1 MKKIENLTKQLNIMK
16 FKNKLQFLLV
26 LLITQQ
32 SVFAQQSDI
41 LGRISDAA
49 ENIPLEFVNVSLLKQ
64 DSTFITGVVSDEK
77 GLFKIPNI
85 PIGDYLIS
93 ASYIGYKTGY
103 NSISHT
109 AIDSYIEIQLQP
121 SSIMLHEVGIVAQ
134 AVINKSDRKLIIPS
148 KQQISTSTDGLD
160 LMRKLQLPLITVN
173 PMNNKVSTSGYGE
186 VQLRINGIQVTSTEI
201 RTLKPDDIIR
211 IEYHDDP
218 SVRYGNASVVINY
231 ITHRNESGG
240 SIEASSGNN
249 LGKNKTSSD
258 NLLAM
263 RFNHKKS
270 EFSANASYEHRKQ
283 YWTRE
288 YNEIFVYPTR
298 ELHRIENG
306 ESTPFDDR
314 SLSADLNYSLVEKD
328 KYFFNVQL
336 RYNDENT
343 PFAYEDRKS
352 TIMTSDLTSPISI
365 YDHSTERRKSPALD
379 LYFQHNMKGEQ
390 SVIFNVVGTY
400 IDSKN
405 TRIYQEQKDNILETD
420 IVSNI
425 SGNKYSLIAEGIY
438 ERKIGDGKLTG
449 GLKYMQVY
457 ANNKYSGSNIANVSM
472 KQSEGNIYAEYEIT
486 KGKWGYM
493 VNLTTSRLYYSQERN
508 NIEKYALQPSARITY
523 NPTSQLFFRY
533 RLNLRNN
540 MPSLSYLNNVE
551 QIIDPLQ
558 IRKGNPNLNSY
569 ENLMQNFSAGYK
581 KGILNI
587 DLLLGYNYQFKPI
600 MESVLYDKN
609 KNIFIR
615 TYENQKS
622 FQNLSAE
629 ITFKVQPWK
638 DHMILS
644 VTPRLNRYI
653 SKGNSYTHTYTMKD
667 LQVNLDLMY
676 KNYMLSFM
684 TLTPP
689 NRDVYGEQLM
699 QGDLMHIIMAGYR
712 QANWSVM
719 AGVFNPFVKTYKAK
733 NENWAVLNPVQSEIH
748 TKNMSNTIFV
758 KFSFNIDF
766 GKQFNR
772 GNKQVDNNDT
782 DSGIMS
788 GSKN

>member
-1 MKKIENLTKQLNIMK
+1 MN
-16 FKNKLQFLLV
+16 FKYKLLFLLG
-26 LLITQQ
+26 LLITHQ
-32 SVFAQQSDI
+32 SVFAQQANIMGKVSDTV
-41 LGRISDAA
+41 

-64 DSTFITGVVSDEK
+64 DSTFITGVASDEK

-93 ASYIGYKTGY
+93 TSYIGYKTVY
-103 NSISHT
+103 NSISHIE
-109 AIDSYIEIQLQP
+109 ADSYIEIQLQP
-121 SSIMLHEVGIVAQ
+121 STIMLHEVGIVAQ
-134 AVINKSDRKLIIPS
+134 SVINKADRKLIIPS
-148 KQQISTSTDGLD
+148 KQQISASTDGLD
-160 LMRKLQLPLITVN
+160 LMRKLQLPRITVN
-173 PMNNKVSTSGYGE
+173 PMNNKVSVSGNGE
-186 VQLRINGIQVTSTEI
+186 VQLRINGIQVTHTEI
-201 RTLKPDDIIR
+201 RALKPDDIIR

-218 SVRYGNASVVINY
+218 SVRYGNAAVVIDY
-231 ITHRNESGG
+231 ITHRNQSGG

-263 RFNHKKS
+263 KFSHKKS

-288 YNEIFVYPTR
+288 YDEIFVYPTT

-306 ESTPFDDR
+306 EPTPFDDR
-314 SLSADLNYSLVEKD
+314 LLSTDLNYSLVEKD
-328 KYFFNVQL
+328 KYFFNAQL
-336 RYNDENT
+336 RYNDGNT

-352 TIMTSDLTSPISI
+352 TITTSDHTAPTSI

-405 TRIYQEQKDNILETD
+405 TRIYQEQKDNTLETD

-449 GLKYMQVY
+449 GLKHMQVY
-457 ANNKYSGSNIANVSM
+457 TDNEYSGTNIANISM
-472 KQSEGNIYAEYEIT
+472 KQAESNAYAEYQIT

-493 VNLTTSRLYYSQERN
+493 ANLTASRLYYSQERDN
-508 NIEKYALQPSARITY
+508 TEKYALQPSARITY
-523 NPTSQLFFRY
+523 NPTDQLYFRY
-533 RLNLRNN
+533 RINLRNN

-551 QIIDPLQ
+551 QTIDPLQ
-558 IRKGNPNLNSY
+558 IRRGNPNLNSY
-569 ENLMQNFSAGYK
+569 QNLVQNFSAGYK
-581 KGILNI
+581 KGILGI
-587 DLLLGYNYQFKPI
+587 DLLLSYDFQFKPI
-600 MESVLYDKN
+600 MESVLYDMN

-629 ITFKVQPWK
+629 ATFKLQPWK
-638 DHMILS
+638 DYITLS

-667 LQVNLDLMY
+667 LRIDLDLMY

-689 NRDVYGEQLM
+689 NRDVYAEQLM

-712 QANWSVM
+712 QTNWSIMV
-719 AGVFNPFVKTYKAK
+719 GVFNPFVKTYKAK
-733 NENWAVLNPVQSEIH
+733 NENWAALNPVQSEIH

-772 GNKQVDNNDT
+772 GNKQVDNSDT